1 MLFLQREDGG
11 RAFRLAFSA
20 RPLSYEDKDQILLAV
35 RDVSVE
41 KKMQLS
47 MKEAMVAADAANRAK
62 SEFLS
67 RMSHEIRTAHERD
80 HRHAEHRSEE
90 PGGTRPSMQR
100 TLDKIAMASEHL
112 LSLIN
117 DVLDISK
124 IESGKMVLSNE
135 PFCLGDVIAYLS
147 GSGEVA
153 VRGKRPN
160 ARRRRAGRHGG
171 NLHGRCRPPAP
182 AFGEPAVERGEVHA

>member
-1 MLFLQREDGG
+1 
-11 RAFRLAFSA
+11 
-20 RPLSYEDKDQILLAV
+20 
-35 RDVSVE
+35 
-41 KKMQLS
+41 
-47 MKEAMVAADAANRAK
+47 
-62 SEFLS
+62 
-67 RMSHEIRTAHERD
+67 MSHEIRTPMNVIIGMLNIAQ
-80 HRHAEHRSEE
+80 RSL
-90 PGGTRPSMQR
+90 GDTAKMQR

-135 PFCLGDVIAYLS
+135 PFCLGDVIAYLQ
-147 GSGEVA
+147 EVA
-153 VRGKRPN
+153 KSQCEEKGQTLAVDVQGDT
-160 ARRRRAGRHGG
+160 GG